1 MTSRTL
7 TSRLLS
13 LSRTTLTLFGQAWLI
28 LGITLLLLLVVDQVL
43 RAALPEPGLMAT
55 LEPGAIAPGRS
66 RAAAVADDAWIDA
79 YWNEHQASR
88 HTQWESYVYW
98 RRKPYDGELI
108 DIDAH
113 GFRVTPSTPNP
124 PLRTVWLF
132 GGSVAWGTGNRNQ
145 GTLAAH
151 LQRIYFERAP
161 ELGVRVLNFGESGY
175 VSRQSL
181 AAFQSALA
189 CPQAPADLAIFLDG
203 ANDVFA
209 ALQEGQA
216 GLPQNEDNRRRE
228 FNSSRQLGAQLRA
241 WALRLEGIARLLQ
254 PAPPTAEPAAL
265 DALAV
270 AAAEH
275 YLTQVTQA
283 SALAQRYGIELIPVW
298 QPTLFDRATPRGDE
312 AAIVAASIASH
323 VRLQRQASAHLRQ
336 RLAADPT
343 LTAVDLGTVF
353 DDSDRPL
360 FFDFVHLSER
370 GQALLA
376 ERLFELSVTPL
387 RRHDPHA
394 PTVESCG
401 ARPLG

>member
-1 MTSRTL
+1 MTGRAFGALRATG
-7 TSRLLS
+7 RLL
-13 LSRTTLTLFGQAWLI
+13 GQAWLI
-28 LGITLLLLLVVDQVL
+28 LGITLLLLLVVDQIL
-43 RAALPEPGLMAT
+43 RAVLPKPVPMAT

-66 RAAAVADDAWIDA
+66 RAAAVADDDWIDA

-113 GFRVTPSTPNP
+113 GFRVTPSARTA
-124 PLRTVWLF
+124 PLRTIWLF
-132 GGSVAWGTGNRNQ
+132 GGSTAWGTGNRNE
-145 GTLAAH
+145 GTLAAQ
-151 LQRIYFERAP
+151 LQRIYAERAP

-189 CPQAPADLAIFLDG
+189 CPQPPADLAIFLDG

-216 GLPQNEDNRRRE
+216 GLPQNEENRRRE

-241 WALRLEGIARLLQ
+241 WALRLEGIAGLLQ
-254 PAPPTAEPAAL
+254 SAPPAAQPAAL

-270 AAAEH
+270 ATAEH

-283 SALAQRYGIELIPVW
+283 SALAQLHGIDLIPVW

-336 RLAADPT
+336 RLAVDPT

-353 DDSDRPL
+353 DGSDQSL

-370 GQALLA
+370 GQAVLA
-376 ERLFELSVTPL
+376 ERLYQLSVTQL
-387 RRHDPHA
+387 RQHDPHA